1 MSEQIRKLLKERNS
15 YDTDLPMS
23 LQSLRDMHFD
33 RLMRRLCNLF
43 TIENLPFEQHE
54 LDTRCFIDGYAAVV
68 KDKIK
73 GIMTAWGGRSGTTQY
88 SDQFTNFT
96 YAAPTAKGGTCKI
109 GENAVLMFNTCTHD
123 SMLIWLMRYAELFAH
138 TDISLRMSLVN
149 SRYQDILKSTS
160 SEKEETL
167 KAWHNG
173 LYKGEMLALID
184 NTPTAAYLGGKGD
197 IEALS
202 LNTQRDVDFTRYTE
216 LENELTR
223 SFYRD
228 LGVRW
233 NKDKKANLVE
243 SEVEQDNMLLLYNI
257 TDMLAERE
265 KFCEEYNRVFKPE
278 KPISVKLTIPIESV
292 STSKQEGDMEDD
304 NNNTRLPQSDDE

>member
-1 MSEQIRKLLKERNS
+1 MSEIIRKLLKEKKE
-15 YDTDLPMS
+15 YDSQSPMS
-23 LQSLRDMHFD
+23 LTNLRDMHFD
-33 RLMRRLCNLF
+33 RLMRRLCTLF

-54 LDTRCFIDGYAAVV
+54 LDIRCFIDGYAAVV
-68 KDKIK
+68 RDQIK

-88 SDQFTNFT
+88 SDTFTKFT
-96 YAAPTAKGGTCKI
+96 YAAPTAKGGTHII
-109 GENAVLMFNTCTHD
+109 GKDVVLMFNTCTHD

-138 TDISLRMSLVN
+138 ADISLRMSLVN

-167 KAWHNG
+167 NAWHKG
-173 LYKGEMLALID
+173 LYNGEMLALID
-184 NTPTAAYLGGKGD
+184 DTPTAAYLGGKGD

-202 LNTQRDVDFTRYTE
+202 LNTQRDIDFTRYTE

-243 SEVEQDNMLLLYNI
+243 SEVEQDNMLLMYNI

-278 KPISVKLTIPIESV
+278 NPISVKLTIPIDSV
-292 STSKQEGDMEDD
+292 STSKRIEESEDD
-304 NNNTRLPQSDDE
+304 YGNSDN